1 MLRSPGCLICSAT
14 STWEMSAVIVAL
26 DTPYYAIS
34 DAVSRVAIADVPAG
48 RYTLHVWRE
57 GTSTAALKNLTRS
70 IVVSGTSASF
80 GTSVVPDNAPLPLT
94 HKNKY
99 RQDYVKP

>member
-1 MLRSPGCLICSAT
+1 MWLSTCSW
-14 STWEMSAVIVAL
+14 SVFL
-26 DTPYYAIS
+26 LCPYAIS

-48 RYTLHVWRE
+48 RYTLHVWRQ

-70 IVVSGTSASF
+70 IVVSSTSASF
-80 GTSVVPDNAPLPLT
+80 GTLVVPDNAPLPLT

-99 RQDYVKP
+99 GQDYVNPNPPSGAYERP